1 MSPLERPHSARS
13 LVWRTSESAK
23 RVIRPPLGR
32 PKKLR
37 SAPRTFQS
45 GKKRLGV
52 GRIMPNLVIHLAQG
66 TQACPETLQ
75 GTLQERLE
83 APRSMAHNTQPYY
96 TLGKG
101 IFRNNKW
108 LAASPLIRRDCP
120 LERKKNTTCGYPRR
134 RVFRAGLP
142 PQRPSK
148 SDLVDTAWRHANG
161 HVGNTRRGLWEPN
174 NLVRHNYIP
183 AHV

>member
-1 MSPLERPHSARS
+1 MYLPNVLYACLWGAQKS
-13 LVWRTSESAK
+13 LGA
-23 RVIRPPLGR
+23 PLG
-32 PKKLR
+32 PSK
-37 SAPRTFQS
+37 S

-83 APRSMAHNTQPYY
+83 APRSMARNTQPYY

-101 IFRNNKW
+101 MFRNNKW

-120 LERKKNTTCGYPRR
+120 LECKKKNYVRVPTTID
-134 RVFRAGLP
+134 VFRAGLP

-148 SDLVDTAWRHANG
+148 PDLVATAWRHANG
-161 HVGNTRRGLWEPN
+161 HVGNTRRIVGAEQSGTP
-174 NLVRHNYIP
+174 
-183 AHV
+183 

>member
-1 MSPLERPHSARS
+1 MNLPNVLYACLWGAQKSPGA
-13 LVWRTSESAK
+13 
-23 RVIRPPLGR
+23 PLG
-32 PKKLR
+32 PSK
-37 SAPRTFQS
+37 S

-52 GRIMPNLVIHLAQG
+52 GRIMPNLAIHLAQG

-75 GTLQERLE
+75 GTLHKRLE
-83 APRSMAHNTQPYY
+83 APRSMARNTQPYY

-120 LERKKNTTCGYPRR
+120 LEWKKTLRAGTHDDD
-134 RVFRAGLP
+134 VFRAGLP

-161 HVGNTRRGLWEPN
+161 HVENTKRAVGAEQSGP
-174 NLVRHNYIP
+174 P
-183 AHV
+183 